1 MPLPD
6 LTDAELMESR
16 KLLLHFTRLQLP
28 DYPDLAEDLV
38 QETLLSAY
46 SAGDSFQGRALIN
59 SWLFAIL
66 KNKIID
72 ALRQIGRQ
80 RKVFTALDDELLDET
95 FESHFFP
102 NGHWTPEGQPQ
113 HWNTPEKSLNNNE
126 FQKILQSCLYN
137 LPENTA
143 RVFTLKEILGFH
155 PTKYNKCAVS
165 VQPTTT
171 PLCTAPENHCANAC
185 KLNGSTK
192 KTRSK
197 RYEKMPRYYPAS
209 FQTSGTGNHP
219 EREDFNIHTSAILPA
234 LPGI

>member
-46 SAGDSFQGRALIN
+46 SAGDSFQGRALVN

-80 RKVFTALDDELLDET
+80 RKVFTTLDDELLDET

-113 HWNTPEKSLNNNE
+113 HWNNPEKSLNNNE
-126 FQKILQSCLYN
+126 FQKILQICLYN

-143 RVFTLKEILGFH
+143 RVFTLKEILGFSS
-155 PTKYNKCAVS
+155 NEIQQMCGIS
-165 VQPTTT
+165 
-171 PLCTAPENHCANAC
+171 TANYHTIMHRARESLRQCLQIKWFNQENP
-185 KLNGSTK
+185 K
-192 KTRSK
+192 
-197 RYEKMPRYYPAS
+197 
-209 FQTSGTGNHP
+209 
-219 EREDFNIHTSAILPA
+219 
-234 LPGI
+234 

>member
-46 SAGDSFQGRALIN
+46 SAGDSFQGRALVN

-137 LPENTA
+137 RPENTA
-143 RVFTLKEILGFH
+143 RVFTLKEILGFSS
-155 PTKYNKCAVS
+155 NEIQQMCGIS
-165 VQPTTT
+165 
-171 PLCTAPENHCANAC
+171 TANYHTIMHRARESLRQCLQIKWFNQENP
-185 KLNGSTK
+185 K
-192 KTRSK
+192 
-197 RYEKMPRYYPAS
+197 
-209 FQTSGTGNHP
+209 
-219 EREDFNIHTSAILPA
+219 
-234 LPGI
+234 

>member
-46 SAGDSFQGRALIN
+46 SAGDSFQGRALVN

-113 HWNTPEKSLNNNE
+113 HWNNPEKSLNNNE

-143 RVFTLKEILGFH
+143 RVFTLKEILGFSS
-155 PTKYNKCAVS
+155 NEIQQMCGIS
-165 VQPTTT
+165 
-171 PLCTAPENHCANAC
+171 TANYHTIMHRARESLRQCLQIKWSNQENP
-185 KLNGSTK
+185 K
-192 KTRSK
+192 
-197 RYEKMPRYYPAS
+197 
-209 FQTSGTGNHP
+209 
-219 EREDFNIHTSAILPA
+219 
-234 LPGI
+234 

>member
-6 LTDAELMESR
+6 LTDTELMESR

-46 SAGDSFQGRALIN
+46 SAGDSFQGRALVN

-113 HWNTPEKSLNNNE
+113 HWNNPEKSLNNNE

-143 RVFTLKEILGFH
+143 RVFTLKEILGFSS
-155 PTKYNKCAVS
+155 NEIQQMCGIS
-165 VQPTTT
+165 
-171 PLCTAPENHCANAC
+171 TANYHTIMHRARESLRQCLQIKWFNQENP
-185 KLNGSTK
+185 K
-192 KTRSK
+192 
-197 RYEKMPRYYPAS
+197 
-209 FQTSGTGNHP
+209 
-219 EREDFNIHTSAILPA
+219 
-234 LPGI
+234 

>member
-46 SAGDSFQGRALIN
+46 SAGDSFQGRALVN

-72 ALRQIGRQ
+72 TLRQIGRQ

-113 HWNTPEKSLNNNE
+113 HWNNPEKSLNNNE

-143 RVFTLKEILGFH
+143 RVFTLKEILGFSS
-155 PTKYNKCAVS
+155 NEIQQMCGIS
-165 VQPTTT
+165 
-171 PLCTAPENHCANAC
+171 TANYHTIMHRARESLRQCLQIKWFNQENL
-185 KLNGSTK
+185 K
-192 KTRSK
+192 
-197 RYEKMPRYYPAS
+197 
-209 FQTSGTGNHP
+209 
-219 EREDFNIHTSAILPA
+219 
-234 LPGI
+234 

>member
-38 QETLLSAY
+38 QDTLLSAY
-46 SAGDSFQGRALIN
+46 SAGDSFQGRALVN

-113 HWNTPEKSLNNNE
+113 HWNNPEKSLNNNE

-143 RVFTLKEILGFH
+143 RVFTLKEILGFSS
-155 PTKYNKCAVS
+155 NEIQQMCGIS
-165 VQPTTT
+165 
-171 PLCTAPENHCANAC
+171 TANYHTIMHRARESLRQCLQIKWFNQENP
-185 KLNGSTK
+185 K
-192 KTRSK
+192 
-197 RYEKMPRYYPAS
+197 
-209 FQTSGTGNHP
+209 
-219 EREDFNIHTSAILPA
+219 
-234 LPGI
+234 

>member
-16 KLLLHFTRLQLP
+16 QLLLHFTRLQLP

-46 SAGDSFQGRALIN
+46 SAGDSFQGRALVN

-80 RKVFTALDDELLDET
+80 RKVFTTLDDELLDET

-113 HWNTPEKSLNNNE
+113 HWNNPEKSLNNNE

-143 RVFTLKEILGFH
+143 RVFTLKEILGFSS
-155 PTKYNKCAVS
+155 NEIQQMCGIS
-165 VQPTTT
+165 
-171 PLCTAPENHCANAC
+171 TANYHTIMHRARESLRQCLQIKWFNQENP
-185 KLNGSTK
+185 K
-192 KTRSK
+192 
-197 RYEKMPRYYPAS
+197 
-209 FQTSGTGNHP
+209 
-219 EREDFNIHTSAILPA
+219 
-234 LPGI
+234 

>member
-16 KLLLHFTRLQLP
+16 KLHLHFTRLQLP

-46 SAGDSFQGRALIN
+46 SAGDSFQGRALVN

-113 HWNTPEKSLNNNE
+113 HWNNPEKSLNNNE

-143 RVFTLKEILGFH
+143 RVFTLKEILGFSS
-155 PTKYNKCAVS
+155 NEIQQMCGIS
-165 VQPTTT
+165 
-171 PLCTAPENHCANAC
+171 TANYHTIMHRARESLRQCLQIKWFNQENP
-185 KLNGSTK
+185 K
-192 KTRSK
+192 
-197 RYEKMPRYYPAS
+197 
-209 FQTSGTGNHP
+209 
-219 EREDFNIHTSAILPA
+219 
-234 LPGI
+234 

>member
-80 RKVFTALDDELLDET
+80 RKVFTALDDELLDEA
-95 FESHFFP
+95 FESHFSQ

-143 RVFTLKEILGFH
+143 RVFTLKEILGFSS
-155 PTKYNKCAVS
+155 NEIQQMCGIS
-165 VQPTTT
+165 
-171 PLCTAPENHCANAC
+171 TANYHTIMHRARESLRQCLQIKWFNQENP
-185 KLNGSTK
+185 K
-192 KTRSK
+192 
-197 RYEKMPRYYPAS
+197 
-209 FQTSGTGNHP
+209 
-219 EREDFNIHTSAILPA
+219 
-234 LPGI
+234 